1 MTQEQPEQSRPPA
14 LRASDA
20 DRERVARVLHT
31 AMGEGRITIEELDER
46 LGQVYAA
53 KTMDDLAPI
62 TADLPDPITT
72 DLTPT
77 PESGPAHPLIGG
89 DPGSRTSIAIMS
101 GTDRKGSW
109 VVPRQHNSF
118 AFWGGV
124 TLDLRT
130 ARFAER
136 YTTITATAIMG
147 GIDIIVPND
156 IRVEVEGFAFMGA
169 FESRGDA
176 PEHPSPNGPV
186 VRVTGFAFWGAVTV
200 KRKPRKIQPD
210 KHLMP

>member
-1 MTQEQPEQSRPPA
+1 MTEEHQEPARPPA

-53 KTMDDLAPI
+53 KTIDELAPI
-62 TADLPDPITT
+62 TADLPDPTTT
-72 DLTPT
+72 DLAPT
-77 PESGPAHPLIGG
+77 ADTSPGHPLIGG
-89 DPGSRTSIAIMS
+89 DPGSRTSIAVMS
-101 GTDRKGSW
+101 GVDRRGSW
-109 VVPRQHNSF
+109 VVPAQHNSF

-136 YTTITATAIMG
+136 YTTITATAIMA

-156 IRVEVEGFAFMGA
+156 IRVEVEGFGLMGA
-169 FESRGDA
+169 FDSEGDA

-186 VRVTGFAFWGAVTV
+186 VRVTGFAFWGGVTV
-200 KRKPRKIQPD
+200 KRKPRKIPPD